1 MEINLKENERID
13 DLQYR
18 NLKIIQNQDGFCFG
32 MDSILLSDFAVGIK
46 KNAKIMD
53 LGTGTGILSILLSRK
68 VNPNKIVGVDIQ
80 KQVCDMATRS
90 VKLNKLE
97 DRIEILNEDIK
108 ELSKKFESASFDVVI
123 TNPPYKK
130 QNTGLVNNN
139 KIKLVSRHEITA
151 GLEDF
156 IKVSSYLL
164 KDKGSFYLVHRPER
178 LVDIFSLLRKYH
190 LEPKKMR
197 IVYPKKER
205 EPNLLLIEAIKNAK
219 PFLKIQKPLFIY
231 NENGE
236 YTDEVLNIY
245 HKE

>member
-108 ELSKKFESASFDVVI
+108 ELSKKFDSASFDVVI

-156 IKVSSYLL
+156 IKISSYLL

-190 LEPKKMR
+190 LEPKKMK
-197 IVYPKKER
+197 IVYPKKGK
-205 EPNLLLIEAIKNAK
+205 EPNLLLIEAVKNAK

>member
-13 DLQYR
+13 DLQYG

-32 MDSILLSDFAVGIK
+32 MDSILLSDFAIGIK
-46 KNAKIMD
+46 KNAKIID
-53 LGTGTGILSILLSRK
+53 LGTGTGILSILLSKK

-97 DRIEILNEDIK
+97 NMIEILNEDIK
-108 ELSKKFESASFDVVI
+108 ELSKKFESASFDIVI

-130 QNTGLVNNN
+130 QNTGLINDNR
-139 KIKLVSRHEITA
+139 IKLISRHEITA
-151 GLEDF
+151 ELKDF
-156 IKVSSYLL
+156 IKISSYLL
-164 KDKGSFYLVHRPER
+164 KDNGSFYLVHRPER
-178 LVDIFSLLRKYH
+178 LVDIFSLLREYH
-190 LEPKKMR
+190 LEPKILKL
-197 IVYPKKER
+197 VYPKQGK
-205 EPNLLLIEAIKNAK
+205 EPNLILVKAIKNAK

-236 YTDEVLNIY
+236 YTDEILKIY
-245 HKE
+245 DKE

>member
-108 ELSKKFESASFDVVI
+108 ELSKKFDSASFDVVI

-156 IKVSSYLL
+156 IKISSYLL

-190 LEPKKMR
+190 LEPKKMK
-197 IVYPKKER
+197 IVYPKKGK
-205 EPNLLLIEAIKNAK
+205 EPNLLLIEAVKNAK

-236 YTDEVLNIY
+236 YTDEVLSIY